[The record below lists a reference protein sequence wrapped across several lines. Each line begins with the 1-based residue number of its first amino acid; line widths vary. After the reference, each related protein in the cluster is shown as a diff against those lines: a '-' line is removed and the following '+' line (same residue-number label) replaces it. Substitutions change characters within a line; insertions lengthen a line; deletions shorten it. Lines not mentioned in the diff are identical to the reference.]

1 MKYLITGGT
10 GLIGRNLSKSLLADG
25 HEVHNVGRGLAK
37 KKEKGFHHHQWDG
50 RVVPDSVPK
59 VDVVVN
65 LAGANIGQRWTP
77 EYKKLLISSRVNA
90 TKACV
95 DYINKVGGEGVS
107 FLSASGYNYYGDLL
121 ETPVDET
128 AVPADPD
135 SFMSQICQ
143 QWEEAAK
150 GTSARTVIMRISV
163 VLDPNDGPLAKM
175 LTPYKFFVGGP
186 TGTGKQGF
194 PCIHIDDIVAA
205 IRFLAE
211 QSSTSGP
218 VNMVSPE
225 SITQDE
231 FSDALASQLR
241 RPNFFRL
248 PKGIL
253 NLIFG
258 EMSVVLWGGAFVIP
272 KVLMDEGFEYK
283 YPSIKSALKH
293 LLS

>member
-10 GLIGRNLSKSLLADG
+10 GLIGRNLSQSLLADG
-25 HEVHNVGRGLAK
+25 HEVHNVGRGKGTNAS
-37 KKEKGFHHHQWDG
+37 KGFQHHQWDG
-50 RVVPDSVPK
+50 KVIPETVPK

-77 EYKKLLISSRVNA
+77 AYKALLISSRVDS

-95 DYINKVGGEGVS
+95 DYINKFGGDDMT
-107 FLSASGYNYYGDLL
+107 FLSASGYNYYGDLI
-121 ETPVDET
+121 ESPVDES
-128 AVPADPD
+128 AGPGEG
-135 SFMSQICQ
+135 FMSQICI
-143 QWEEAAK
+143 QWEEAAA
-150 GTSARTVIMRISV
+150 GTSARTVLLRTSV
-163 VLDPNDGPLAKM
+163 VLDEKEGPLAKM

-194 PCIHIDDIVAA
+194 PCIHIDDMIRA

-211 QSSTSGP
+211 DSSVSGP

-225 SITQDE
+225 AITQQQ
-231 FSDALASQLR
+231 FSDALANQLN

-248 PKGIL
+248 PQGIL

-258 EMSVVLWGGAFVIP
+258 EMSVVLWGGAFVVP
-272 KVLMDEGFEYK
+272 KKLLESGFQFK
-283 YPSIKSALKH
+283 YPDIKSALKDI
-293 LLS
+293 LK